1 MKTKLFSLFS
11 ALIFISSPAL
21 ALEPPTTLAT
31 QAFAMDY
38 ETGAVLYDKDAD
50 IKMPTSS
57 MSKVLTSMVAFD
69 AVKNGTISMTQ
80 ELPVSEKAW
89 RMQGSKTYVDINK
102 PISVSDLIHGVIIQ
116 SGNDACIVLAEGI
129 AGTEESFAEL
139 LNKKAA
145 ELGMK
150 NSHFVN
156 ASGWPD
162 PEHYSTPRDLAI
174 MARAL
179 IHDYPEEYPIYSQKD
194 FTYNNIKQGNRN
206 PLLYSYP
213 GTDGVKTGHAEEAG
227 YGVIGSAVMN
237 GRRVILVING
247 TKSMQERAD
256 ESRKLMDW
264 TLRNFKNVEIA
275 KKGKIYGEADVVL
288 GLQTKVPLTVAE
300 NVKMTLPQMA
310 GADVKVQASYSTPLK
325 APVKTGEKVG
335 KLIITIPNLPT
346 QEIPLITAAPVEEKG
361 MFARTLEKLLIRVV
375 GTPKYS

>member
-1 MKTKLFSLFS
+1 MKIKLLSFLSVLLL
-11 ALIFISSPAL
+11 ASSPAL

-50 IKMPTSS
+50 VRMATSS

-69 AVKNGTISMTQ
+69 AVKSGTISMEQ

-102 PISVSDLIHGVIIQ
+102 PISVSDLLHGVIIQ

-129 AGTEESFAEL
+129 AGTEESFAEM

-179 IHDYPEEYPIYSQKD
+179 IHDYPEEYPIYSMKD

-275 KKGKIYGEADVVL
+275 KKGKIYAEADVIL

-310 GADVKVQASYSTPLK
+310 GAEAKVQASYSTPLK
-325 APVKTGEKVG
+325 APVRPGEKVG
-335 KLIITIPNLPT
+335 KLVITIPNLPT

-361 MFARTLEKLLIRVV
+361 MFARTLEKFLIRIV

>member
-1 MKTKLFSLFS
+1 MKKIFLAIS
-11 ALIFISSPAL
+11 ALLLLSSPAW
-21 ALEPPTTLAT
+21 ALEPPATLAT
-31 QAFAMDY
+31 QAYAMDFD
-38 ETGAVLYDKDAD
+38 TGATLYEKDAD
-50 IKMPTSS
+50 VKMPTSS
-57 MSKVLTSMVAFD
+57 MSKVLTSMVVYD
-69 AVKNGTISMTQ
+69 AVRNGTISLEQ

-102 PISVSDLIHGVIIQ
+102 PAKVSDLIHGVIIQ

-145 ELGMK
+145 SLGMK
-150 NSHFVN
+150 NSHFMN

-174 MARAL
+174 MAHDL
-179 IHDYPEEYPIYSQKD
+179 IKNYPEEYKIYSMKD

-264 TLRNFKNVEIA
+264 TLRNFKNVDVA
-275 KKGKIYGEADVVL
+275 KKGQVYAEADVVL
-288 GLQTKVPLTVAE
+288 GLSTKVPLTVAD
-300 NVKMTLPQMA
+300 NVKMTLPQMS
-310 GADVKVQASYSTPLK
+310 GSNVKIQASYSTPLK
-325 APVKTGEKVG
+325 APVKPGETVG
-335 KLIITIPNLPT
+335 KLTVTIPNLPV
-346 QEIPLITAAPVEEKG
+346 QEIPLITASPVEEKG
-361 MFARTLEKLLIRVV
+361 FFARTLEKFLIRIV
-375 GTPKYS
+375 GTPRYS

>member
-1 MKTKLFSLFS
+1 MKKILLAISALLTFS
-11 ALIFISSPAL
+11 APAW

-31 QAFAMDY
+31 QAYAVDFD
-38 ETGAVLYDKDAD
+38 TGATLYDKGAD

-57 MSKVLTSMVAFD
+57 MSKVMTSLVVFD
-69 AVKNGTISMTQ
+69 AIQAGKISMDQ
-80 ELPVSEKAW
+80 ELPVSQKAW
-89 RMQGSKTYVDINK
+89 STQGSKTFVDINK
-102 PISVSDLIHGVIIQ
+102 PARVEDLVRGMIIQ

-129 AGTEESFAEL
+129 AGSEEAFAEM

-150 NSHFVN
+150 NSHFVD
-156 ASGWPD
+156 ASGLPD

-174 MARAL
+174 MARKL
-179 IHDYPEEYPIYSQKD
+179 IHDYPEEYKIYSEKE

-213 GTDGVKTGHAEEAG
+213 GADGVKTGHAEAAG

-237 GRRVILVING
+237 GRRVIVVING

-264 TLRNFKNVEIA
+264 SLRNFKNIEVA
-275 KKGKIYGEADVVL
+275 KKGQIYGEAPVVL
-288 GLQTKVPLTVAE
+288 GQAKTVPFTVEESMKV
-300 NVKMTLPQMA
+300 TLPQLA
-310 GADVKVQASYSTPLK
+310 TSDVKIQAVYSAPLT
-325 APVKTGEKVG
+325 APVKEGQPVG
-335 KLIITIPNLPT
+335 KLVITIPNMPV
-346 QEIPLITAAPVEEKG
+346 QEVPLVTAAPVEQNG
-361 MFARTLEKLLIRVV
+361 FFARTFEKFLIRIV

>member
-1 MKTKLFSLFS
+1 MKIKLLSFLSVLLL
-11 ALIFISSPAL
+11 ASSPAL

-50 IKMPTSS
+50 VRMATSS

-69 AVKNGTISMTQ
+69 AVKSGTISMEQ

-102 PISVSDLIHGVIIQ
+102 PISVSDLLHGVIIQ

-129 AGTEESFAEL
+129 AGTEESFAEM
-139 LNKKAA
+139 LNRKAA

-179 IHDYPEEYPIYSQKD
+179 IHDYPEEYPIYSMKD

-275 KKGKIYGEADVVL
+275 KKGKIYAEADVVL

-310 GADVKVQASYSTPLK
+310 GSEVKVQASYSTPLK
-325 APVKTGEKVG
+325 APVKPGEKVG
-335 KLIITIPNLPT
+335 KLVITIPNLPT

-361 MFARTLEKLLIRVV
+361 MFARTLEKFLIRIV

>member
-1 MKTKLFSLFS
+1 MQKILLALSSFMLLS
-11 ALIFISSPAL
+11 APAF

-31 QAFAMDY
+31 QAYAMDY
-38 ETGAVLYDKDAD
+38 ETGAELFNKDAD
-50 IKMPTSS
+50 VRMPTSS

-69 AVKNGTISMTQ
+69 AVKSGKISMEQ
-80 ELPVSEKAW
+80 ELPVSENAW
-89 RMQGSKTYVDINK
+89 RMQGSKTFVDINK
-102 PISVSDLIHGVIIQ
+102 PAKVSDMIHGVIIQ

-129 AGTEESFAEL
+129 AGSEPLFADL

-174 MARAL
+174 MAHAL
-179 IHDYPEEYPIYSQKD
+179 IKDYPEEYKIYSQKD

-227 YGVIGSAVMN
+227 YGVIGSAVM
-237 GRRVILVING
+237 GDRRVILVING

-264 TLRNFKNVEIA
+264 ALRNFKNVEIA
-275 KKGKIYGEADVVL
+275 QKGKVYAEAPVVL
-288 GLQTKVPLTVAE
+288 GLQKTVPLTVAKSM
-300 NVKMTLPQMA
+300 KMTLPAIA
-310 GADVKVQASYSTPLK
+310 GGDVKVQAVYDAPLK
-325 APVKTGEKVG
+325 APVKAGEAAG
-335 KLIITIPNLPT
+335 KLVITIPNMPV
-346 QEIPLITAAPVEEKG
+346 QEVPLITATPVEQNG
-361 MFARTLEKLLIRVV
+361 LFARTWEKLMIRIIGV
-375 GTPKYS
+375 PKYS